1 MYGVDRNTR
10 PQSTPISRLTANPQT
25 LLRKPIPY
33 GGRALAGCQE
43 QIIYWLLHGNILNSS
58 LNFKVFPALSE
69 QYQSTS
75 HMHIS
80 KQIFPSTLKDSRE
93 PDGKTTEQHVTNM
106 GCEVGRTWAWIQV
119 ALLPCKLLHFP
130 ELHMSRVILSP
141 SAAFSFHGVITFCR
155 ELNPHDL

>member
-1 MYGVDRNTR
+1 MWRGQKHQTSEHTHQQAHCE
-10 PQSTPISRLTANPQT
+10 PTTPPSETHSIWR
-25 LLRKPIPY
+25 
-33 GGRALAGCQE
+33 RALAGCQE
-43 QIIYWLLHGNILNSS
+43 QIIYWLLHGNTLNSS
-58 LNFKVFPALSE
+58 LNCKVFPALSE

-80 KQIFPSTLKDSRE
+80 KQIFPSTFKDSRE

-106 GCEVGRTWAWIQV
+106 GCEVGQTWAWIQV

-141 SAAFSFHGVITFCR
+141 SEAFSFHGVITFCR